1 MAGGAAGEASG
12 AGGGDTSST
21 DRGAAGAG
29 GVGGSSQGYEP
40 TPGDGQSGG
49 VSAVALSAFPTAAS
63 LLSTS
68 VAVVDSA
75 GLGLEW
81 SIVNGVLMARIGQPV
96 VLSWLTSGLVGSK
109 MGWNSGFWN
118 SGLMLSRELDI
129 EQTEG

>member
-1 MAGGAAGEASG
+1 MVGGAAGEASG

-21 DRGAAGAG
+21 DRGAAGPGGAG
-29 GVGGSSQGYEP
+29 GVGGSSQGYER

-63 LLSTS
+63 RLSTS

-75 GLGLEW
+75 GLALEW

-96 VLSWLTSGLVGSK
+96 VL
-109 MGWNSGFWN
+109 
-118 SGLMLSRELDI
+118 
-129 EQTEG
+129 